1 MATNKHAQIRYQA
14 LDRCF
19 GNFQRRFY
27 IEDLIKACND
37 AIYDYSGITDGV
49 KRRQIYDDIV
59 FMESDA
65 GWSIPLERIRDGRRV
80 FYRYEDKDFSINK
93 RPITITEANQLKDTI
108 IMLNRFQGLP
118 GFEWID
124 EMIVRL
130 NTQFNLVGFSNSFVS
145 FDHNPYLEGYEF
157 FSKIFSCIQNKRV
170 VEINYQTY
178 HKEHPE
184 VFVLHPYHLK
194 QYNNRW
200 FLLGWNEEYE
210 SITNVALDRIV
221 SIKELTNTY
230 KTQEIDFQEY
240 FDDVVGVSIPQ
251 NKEPEKI
258 FLRIDNS
265 LYPYIKTKPLH
276 GSQTEKEVH
285 DLYTLIELTVIPNY
299 ELESLLLSYGEGIE
313 IISPK
318 TFQNQVKVRL
328 EESLNKYM

>member
-1 MATNKHAQIRYQA
+1 M
-14 LDRCF
+14 
-19 GNFQRRFY
+19 
-27 IEDLIKACND
+27 
-37 AIYDYSGITDGV
+37 
-49 KRRQIYDDIV
+49 
-59 FMESDA
+59 
-65 GWSIPLERIRDGRRV
+65 
-80 FYRYEDKDFSINK
+80 
-93 RPITITEANQLKDTI
+93 
-108 IMLNRFQGLP
+108 
-118 GFEWID
+118 
-124 EMIVRL
+124 
-130 NTQFNLVGFSNSFVS
+130 
-145 FDHNPYLEGYEF
+145 
-157 FSKIFSCIQNKRV
+157 
-170 VEINYQTY
+170 
-178 HKEHPE
+178 
-184 VFVLHPYHLK
+184 
-194 QYNNRW
+194 
-200 FLLGWNEEYE
+200 GWNEEYE

>member
-130 NTQFNLVGFSNSFVS
+130 NTQFNLVGFLTLS
-145 FDHNPYLEGYEF
+145 L
-157 FSKIFSCIQNKRV
+157 
-170 VEINYQTY
+170 
-178 HKEHPE
+178 
-184 VFVLHPYHLK
+184 VL
-194 QYNNRW
+194 
-200 FLLGWNEEYE
+200 
-210 SITNVALDRIV
+210 II
-221 SIKELTNTY
+221 
-230 KTQEIDFQEY
+230 
-240 FDDVVGVSIPQ
+240 IP
-251 NKEPEKI
+251 I
-258 FLRIDNS
+258 
-265 LYPYIKTKPLH
+265 
-276 GSQTEKEVH
+276 
-285 DLYTLIELTVIPNY
+285 
-299 ELESLLLSYGEGIE
+299 
-313 IISPK
+313 
-318 TFQNQVKVRL
+318 
-328 EESLNKYM
+328 